1 MPWVSKVTIML
12 IIVLIAAITMSIITY
27 VPTTTSF
34 SPYNTYGDGLSVF
47 VNDIGVKPNIV
58 NTDDIGCKVLI
69 VVAEKPLDEDKINIY
84 ENFVAK
90 GGTLIVFDDAG
101 YTNNLFS
108 KLGLGITIV
117 NKTVLDEVFK
127 EDDRFHVKAR
137 YSIDS
142 YHGYVILYK
151 PGFIEI
157 SDLTNKRVI
166 LYSSSYSYVD
176 MDGNGYYTVGEP
188 IGQKYL
194 GVEAA
199 SGKGRIIVIA
209 DKDIVTNSIIVLENN
224 TLFTKELIGQE
235 DTCLDLSELKLGP
248 MDYLKFHVNK
258 YTTFLGSDY
267 LLAGFLIAVTG
278 VGVYARRR
286 HA

>member
-1 MPWVSKVTIML
+1 MPWVSKVTIIL
-12 IIVLIAAITMSIITY
+12 VIVLIAAITMSIITY

-34 SPYNTYGDGLSVF
+34 SPYNTYDNGLSVF
-47 VNDIGVKPNIV
+47 VNGIGVKPSIADTNG
-58 NTDDIGCKVLI
+58 IGCRVLV
-69 VVAEKPLDEDKINIY
+69 VVAEKPLGRDKINMY
-84 ENFVAK
+84 KNFAAK

-108 KLGLGITIV
+108 DLGLGITIV

-127 EDDRFHVKAR
+127 ENDRFHVKAR
-137 YSIDS
+137 YSIDGH
-142 YHGYVILYK
+142 YGYVILYK

-157 SDLTNKRVI
+157 SDLANKRVI
-166 LYSSSYSYVD
+166 LYSSDYSYVD
-176 MDGNGYYTVGEP
+176 MDDNGYYTVGEP

-194 GVEAA
+194 GVEVA

-209 DKDIVTNSIIVLENN
+209 DKDIVTNSLIVLENN
-224 TLFTKELIGQE
+224 TLFTKKLIGRE
-235 DTCLDLSELKLGP
+235 DACLDLSELKLGP
-248 MDYLKFHVNK
+248 MDYLKYYVNK
-258 YTTFLGSDY
+258 YATFLGSDY

-278 VGVYARRR
+278 VGIYARRR